1 MKKSKGLF
9 VLILLGILAIFLY
22 IPKIY
27 QGHRTVANLQNEL
40 QAMHEKSVVLK
51 GEREELSLRVDEL
64 DDLYAVEKFVRNRL
78 AMKKKDE
85 TIYRVIYE
93 EEKKK

>member
-1 MKKSKGLF
+1 MRKSNGFF

-27 QGHRTVANLQNEL
+27 QGHRTMINLQKEL
-40 QAMHEKSVVLK
+40 ENMNQKSIVLK
-51 GEREELSLRVDEL
+51 KEEEKLSFRVDEL
-64 DDLYAVEKFVRNRL
+64 DNLYAVEKFVRNRL

-93 EEKKK
+93 EEDKK